1 MGRQGEAA
9 AVGDGGAT
17 ALLVLNAGSSSI
29 KFALYEDHD
38 APALLAKGQVDG
50 VGVAPSFR
58 AAAATGGARVAVEF
72 PKGEGPGDHHAALG
86 LAMGW
91 LREALPERVV
101 AVGHR
106 VVHGGLRFSAPVA
119 VDASV
124 LSDLAAL
131 IPLAPLHQP
140 HNLAGIRAAMAAF
153 PGVPQVACF
162 DTAFHHGQSFEAT
175 AFAIPRRYYGEGVR
189 RYGFHGLSYESIAA
203 QLPGVDREAAHGR
216 TVVAH
221 LGNGSSLCAIEAGR
235 SVATTMGFTALD
247 GIPMGTRCGA
257 IDPGV
262 LLYLMDER
270 GMDARALERLLYRES
285 GLLGLSGISSDMR
298 ELEASAAP
306 DAREAIACFAYAI
319 RGAVARLAAAM
330 GGLDAL
336 VFTGGIGENSV
347 RVRREVLNGLGFL
360 GLDLDEAANA
370 ASGPRLSARDAR
382 VRAWTI
388 RTDEEG
394 VIARH
399 TRSVLT
405 ASASG

>member
-1 MGRQGEAA
+1 M
-9 AVGDGGAT
+9 
-17 ALLVLNAGSSSI
+17 LVLNAGSSSI
-29 KFALYEDHD
+29 KFAVYGAGDVS
-38 APALLAKGQVDG
+38 APLARGQVDG
-50 VGVAPSFR
+50 IGVAPAFR
-58 AAAATGGARVAVEF
+58 AAVLAPDGAQAARTFGKGDGPAGHGGAL
-72 PKGEGPGDHHAALG
+72 D
-86 LAMGW
+86 LAMAW
-91 LREALPERVV
+91 LREALPVSLV

-106 VVHGGLRFSAPVA
+106 VVHGGVRFSAPVA

-153 PGVPQVACF
+153 PGAPQVACF

-175 AFAIPRRYYGEGVR
+175 AFAIPRRYYGDGVR

-203 QLPGVDREAAHGR
+203 QLPGIDREAAHGR

-247 GIPMGTRCGA
+247 GVPMGTRCGA

-270 GMDARALERLLYRES
+270 GMDARALERLLYREA

-298 ELEASAAP
+298 ELEASHAP
-306 DAREAIACFAYAI
+306 QAREAIACFTYAI

-336 VFTGGIGENSV
+336 VFTGGIGENSA
-347 RVRREVLNGLGFL
+347 RVRGEVMAGLGFL
-360 GLDLDEAANA
+360 GLAADEAANGA
-370 ASGPRLSARDAR
+370 GGPLLSARGSR
-382 VRAWTI
+382 VRGWAI

-394 VIARH
+394 MIARH
-399 TRSVLT
+399 TFAVLD
-405 ASASG
+405 AEASG